1 MYAIKWTDN
10 NKNIIRSGLL
20 TNAFSLKNTSE
31 FVLYETVEQ
40 AELDIVYL
48 KKAAKELGA
57 TMKFEV
63 VSL

>member
-31 FVLYETVEQ
+31 IVLYETVEQ

-57 TMKFEV
+57 AMKFEV